1 MSWFRSCWCCILQ
14 RAAGCSS
21 FLRCRIRERSINSW
35 LVVSNMA
42 SMFHK
47 IWDVILPIDELIF
60 FRMVKITDQIVIS
73 NGFMVI
79 NSGFIW
85 IYDDLYGLKTR
96 NHWRWLYTY
105 SVLIVINAIFEKY
118 IGYYIPRT
126 AIYVS
131 LPSGYHW
138 DILDILLT
146 GRQYL
151 ENQTPREPRKR
162 CGFFPGWNRKAPRK
176 MIYHSGT

>member
-1 MSWFRSCWCCILQ
+1 
-14 RAAGCSS
+14 
-21 FLRCRIRERSINSW
+21 
-35 LVVSNMA
+35 MA

-96 NHWRWLYTY
+96 NH
-105 SVLIVINAIFEKY
+105 
-118 IGYYIPRT
+118 
-126 AIYVS
+126 
-131 LPSGYHW
+131 
-138 DILDILLT
+138 
-146 GRQYL
+146 
-151 ENQTPREPRKR
+151 
-162 CGFFPGWNRKAPRK
+162 
-176 MIYHSGT
+176 